1 MMAKDINKSKAATA
15 KDNGKAQKSG
25 DKTNTDRRI
34 LVHAQYIKDLSFENP
49 NAPRVLMEGST
60 QPDVEI
66 TVNVSAQGID
76 ENQFEVALNL
86 AAKASSGET
95 NLFLVDL
102 TYAGL
107 VTPEGV
113 STDEI
118 NPLIMIEAPRLL
130 FPFARAII
138 SDATRD
144 GGFMP
149 LNIQPVDFVA
159 VYQHNLAQQAAAQTS
174 N

>member
-1 MMAKDINKSKAATA
+1 MTKHLNKSKAAKA
-15 KDNGKAQKSG
+15 KDNGKTQKSG
-25 DKTNTDRRI
+25 DNAKTDRRI

-49 NAPRVLMEGST
+49 NAPRVLIEGST

-66 TVNVSAQGID
+66 TVNVGAQVID
-76 ENQFEVALNL
+76 ENQYEVTLNL

-95 NLFLVDL
+95 TLFLVDL

-113 STDEI
+113 GTDEI

-138 SDATRD
+138 SEVTRD

-149 LNIQPVDFVA
+149 LNIQPVDFVS
-159 VYQHNLAQQAAAQTS
+159 VYQHNLAQQAASQTS
-174 N
+174 D